1 MGETT
6 GPTPPTGKTDH
17 PLIRCAVL
25 ALPFVLAL
33 LYGLW
38 SYHSSD
44 SHYRELEA
52 RGVESRATIISK
64 RIIRSGTDRPR
75 YSYVMTVGFT
85 VGDKM
90 RRGRV
95 PVTRSYYDSHDPP
108 QRVPIRYLP
117 DDPDTRMIDPAMRE
131 KSMRGALTIIGILLF
146 VGVANIF
153 MASDAT
159 RSRPTP
165 TRTREQGS

>member
-1 MGETT
+1 MREATET
-6 GPTPPTGKTDH
+6 GSDGGKKDH
-17 PLIRCAVL
+17 AMLRIGVL

-33 LYGLW
+33 IYGLW

-44 SHYRELEA
+44 SYYRNLMEQ
-52 RGVESRATIISK
+52 GVETQATIISK

-95 PVTRSYYDSHDPP
+95 PVTRGFYDSHDPP

-117 DDPDTRMIDPAMRE
+117 DDPATRLIDPGLRE
-131 KSMRGALTIIGILLF
+131 KSMRGAFTIVGILLF
-146 VGVANIF
+146 IGMANIF
-153 MASDAT
+153 MAGDAR
-159 RSRPTP
+159 RSIPQ
-165 TRTREQGS
+165 RTKDQSS